1 MCCSSSPIPFAA
13 QFPPLKHIVV
23 AIFLLQQHH
32 PTGAAVSLRADPA
45 GAVENK
51 VQWNLKTYLIW
62 SNFVDLST
70 SLYEI
75 ATEEKHIG
83 FGLACSCAFVC
94 ENQPKLSVKHI
105 SCCFWIDPLQPT
117 AGISKG
123 QPGGNRGCEPSQSG
137 SQPGSKRF
145 CAVERR
151 WEQIERTLI
160 PRFTWF
166 SKKWV

>member
-1 MCCSSSPIPFAA
+1 MATTLVMLGA
-13 QFPPLKHIVV
+13 GED

-32 PTGAAVSLRADPA
+32 PTGAAFSLRADPA

-83 FGLACSCAFVC
+83 FGLLRVLARLFV
-94 ENQPKLSVKHI
+94 K
-105 SCCFWIDPLQPT
+105 T
-117 AGISKG
+117 
-123 QPGGNRGCEPSQSG
+123 SQS
-137 SQPGSKRF
+137 
-145 CAVERR
+145 
-151 WEQIERTLI
+151 
-160 PRFTWF
+160 
-166 SKKWV
+166 

>member
-1 MCCSSSPIPFAA
+1 MDIQGQHLSSA
-13 QFPPLKHIVV
+13 LV
-23 AIFLLQQHH
+23 LM
-32 PTGAAVSLRADPA
+32 
-45 GAVENK
+45 N
-51 VQWNLKTYLIW
+51 YLIW

-70 SLYEI
+70 SLYQI
-75 ATEEKHIG
+75 VTEEKHIG
-83 FGLACSCAFVC
+83 FGLLRVLARFFS

-117 AGISKG
+117 TGVSKG
-123 QPGGNRGCEPSQSG
+123 QPGGNRGREPSQSG
-137 SQPGSKRF
+137 SQPGSQRF
-145 CAVERR
+145 CSVERR